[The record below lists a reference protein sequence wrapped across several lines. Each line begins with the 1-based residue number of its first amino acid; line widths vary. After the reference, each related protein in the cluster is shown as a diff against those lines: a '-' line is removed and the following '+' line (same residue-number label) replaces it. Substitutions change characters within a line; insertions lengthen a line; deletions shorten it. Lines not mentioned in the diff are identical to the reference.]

1 MSYLSHFEIFGD
13 EPEKLAGLY
22 SALFGWQIEQAPG
35 VAYWRIQSNDEPAQM
50 IGGLARRPPFEL
62 RGWLA
67 YFQVPSVTDAIA
79 TVEQHGGRVLK
90 ERTAV
95 PRTAWYAVVADPAGN
110 AFAVWEPDPLAFPP
124 PEPD

>member
-1 MSYLSHFEIFGD
+1 MTALSHFEIFGD
-13 EPEKLAGLY
+13 EPEKLAELY
-22 SALFGWQIEQAPG
+22 AALFGWRIEQAPG
-35 VAYWRIQSNDEPAQM
+35 VDYWRIRNGDGAAQS
-50 IGGLARRPPFEL
+50 IGGLARRPSFEL

-79 TVEQHGGRVLK
+79 TVERHGGRVLK

-95 PRTAWYAVVADPAGN
+95 PRTAWYAVIADPADN